1 MVFDQLKKSFDDAVK
16 RTKDAVN
23 SVEDAT
29 EGKDEDQLESEYEA
43 KMNRLE
49 REYTQQVSQAITQC
63 LDNQDYQKAEEIA
76 RKEGIGNQEY
86 TNLLNRYIKVRETQA
101 KRDLAVIRDQ
111 QLTKC
116 EKFLQMAD
124 DADTLSGLRSNLSQ
138 AVDLYEDIEKGKL
151 IEIQRNISRSE
162 NVVKHVR
169 DKAETDLREDTIE
182 MHEDVKR
189 VDEDIRQAEQDLIRL
204 EKKLES

>member
-49 REYTQQVSQAITQC
+49 REYTQQVTQAITQY

-76 RKEGIGNQEY
+76 RKEGIGNQGY
-86 TNLLNRYIKVRETQA
+86 RKILNQYMEVRQLKA
-101 KRDLAVIRDQ
+101 KRDLAAIRDQ
-111 QLTKC
+111 QLMKC
-116 EKFLQMAD
+116 EEFLRMAD
-124 DADTLSGLRSNLSQ
+124 NADTLSGLKSNLNE
-138 AVDLYEDIEKGKL
+138 AVQFYKKIEKGEL

-162 NVVKHVR
+162 NVIKYYR
-169 DKAETDLREDTIE
+169 DKTETDLREETIE
-182 MHEDVKR
+182 MHEDVQKA
-189 VDEDIRQAEQDLIRL
+189 DEDIQQAEQDIIRL
-204 EKKLES
+204 NNKLES